1 MIKHKSIWKQLEE
14 HDKRIN
20 SFLRRQEIRRQNPEK
35 EKARIEN
42 IKKKLE
48 EKRRNGN
55 GKVPVM

>member
-14 HDKRIN
+14 HDKKIT
-20 SFLRRQEIRRQNPEK
+20 SLLKRQEIRRQNPEK

-55 GKVPVM
+55 G